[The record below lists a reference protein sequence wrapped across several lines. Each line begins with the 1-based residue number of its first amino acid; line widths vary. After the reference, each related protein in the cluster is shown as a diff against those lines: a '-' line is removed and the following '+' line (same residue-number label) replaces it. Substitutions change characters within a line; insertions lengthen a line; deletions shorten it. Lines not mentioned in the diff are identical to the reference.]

1 MTVAMNDLSSVRPAT
16 REFLGVDHQNF
27 IDGLWRP
34 AISGK
39 TLGVVDPSTGRVIS
53 HVPDSDSSDVNLAV
67 EAARCALERGDWQQT
82 GPVARERL
90 LHRLA
95 DLMEANIGVLTE
107 LESIDNGKSAAGA
120 ASAELACAIDCLRL
134 MAGMP
139 SKLRATALKPTT
151 PFSQNRELTAYANHL
166 PVGVV
171 GAIVPWNFP
180 TLLLIWK
187 VAPAL
192 AAGCTVVLKPAEETP
207 LTALFMARLAAE
219 AGFPPGVLNIVTG
232 YGHTAGAAVS
242 SHPGINKITFTGS
255 TEVGR
260 LVLQAAAGNLKK
272 VSLELGGESPAIVM
286 PDADLDTAIPGA
298 ASGIFFNHGQVCT
311 AGSRLFVHRSLF
323 DRVVAG
329 VADIAG
335 KMKVGPGLD
344 PATEIGPLV
353 SRVQQKRVSALIASG
368 KETGAELV
376 AGGDSPTGNG
386 YFVNPT
392 VFANTHS
399 DMKNFHEEICGP
411 VLVASPFDDIEDLI
425 TQAKDSPYGL
435 GASIW
440 SRDVALVQQLAPR
453 IRTATVWVNCPN
465 ILDAALPFGVFRESE
480 RGRKNGVQ
488 AVKAYTAKQTVVFPV
503 Q

>member
-1 MTVAMNDLSSVRPAT
+1 MNDLSTVRPAT
-16 REFLGVDHQNF
+16 REFLGADHQNF
-27 IDGLWRP
+27 IDGQWRP

-39 TLGVVDPSTGRVIS
+39 TLQVMDPATGRVIS
-53 HVPDSDSSDVNLAV
+53 HVPDSDGSDVNLAV
-67 EAARCALERGDWQQT
+67 DAARSALGQRNWQHIRPA
-82 GPVARERL
+82 GRERL

-95 DLMEANIGVLTE
+95 DLMETNFGVLTE

-120 ASAELACAIDCLRL
+120 ATVELACAIDCLRF
-134 MAGMP
+134 MADIP
-139 SKLRATALKPTT
+139 SKLNDTTLKPSA
-151 PFSQNRELTAYANHL
+151 PFLPDTELLACASHL

-187 VAPAL
+187 IAPAL

-207 LTALFMARLAAE
+207 LTALFVAKLAAE
-219 AGFPPGVLNIVTG
+219 AGFPPGVLNVVTG

-242 SHPGINKITFTGS
+242 SHPGIDKVTFTGS
-255 TEVGR
+255 AEVGR
-260 LVLQAAAGNLKK
+260 LILQAAAGNLKK
-272 VSLELGGESPAIVM
+272 VTLELGGKSPAIVM
-286 PDADLDTAIPGA
+286 PDADLDIAIPGA

-311 AGSRLFVHRSLF
+311 AGSRLFVHRSQF

-329 VADIAG
+329 IADIAD

-353 SRVQQKRVSALIASG
+353 SRVQQERVCAFITSG
-368 KETGAELV
+368 KKNGAQVV
-376 AGGDSPTGNG
+376 AGGDSPSGNG

-392 VFANTHS
+392 VFVNTHP
-399 DMKNFHEEICGP
+399 DMKNVREEIFGP

-425 TQAKDSPYGL
+425 TQAKDTQYGL

-440 SRDVALVQQLAPR
+440 SRNVALVQQLAPR
-453 IRTATVWVNCPN
+453 IRTATVWVNCHN

-480 RGRKNGVQ
+480 RGRENGVN
-488 AVKAYTAKQTVVFPV
+488 AVKAYTEKQTVVFPR
-503 Q
+503 